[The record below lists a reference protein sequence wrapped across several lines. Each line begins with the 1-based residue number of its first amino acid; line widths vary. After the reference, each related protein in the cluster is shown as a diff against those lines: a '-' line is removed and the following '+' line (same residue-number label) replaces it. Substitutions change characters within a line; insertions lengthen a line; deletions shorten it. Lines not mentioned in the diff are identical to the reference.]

1 MPSTNRD
8 DDADLRV
15 ALQRMRRPGVLRAV
29 TGQHAAAQGTPAVRV
44 GPPQLLLEAI
54 TERLRTLDGE
64 PSDP

>member
-8 DDADLRV
+8 DPADLRV
-15 ALQRMRRPGVLRAV
+15 ALLRMRRPGVLRAV
-29 TGQHAAAQGTPAVRV
+29 TGHHAAAQGTPAVRV
-44 GPPQLLLEAI
+44 GPPHLLEAI